1 MDKTKSDRSSRLQ
14 NLRAIASPENR
25 CISMIEPSSVADL
38 LKAPIIELPK
48 GKRPVRLLACGK
60 LQDVNSVIHQLHVL
74 HFTEVIAWTPPVPSL
89 VKGEV
94 IRVLTRHVNIMG

>member
-1 MDKTKSDRSSRLQ
+1 
-14 NLRAIASPENR
+14 
-25 CISMIEPSSVADL
+25 MIEPSSVADL
-38 LKAPIIELPK
+38 IEVPIIEVPK

-74 HFTEVIAWTPPVPSL
+74 HFAVVIAWTPSVPSL

-94 IRVLTRHVNIMG
+94 IRVLTRHVHITG